1 MACTGTVFIVTVVGV
16 LEVRLWTEIGC
27 PPRVHLHGCLLAGD
41 GVEVEAVTEGLVVTT
56 VVANVINAFL
66 KEATRGHNG
75 MTLLE
80 GAFRITDQ
88 ATEHVA
94 LKLLYLGE
102 ITVWTVVLVFA
113 IINTARGLCHPP
125 ALSHFLRGGSLAAIL
140 HHQIIFGVHV
150 VVSAQATH
158 SASVAARD
166 FDKNCSAPVIGNH
179 EPKFSFDLC
188 RVTH

>member
-1 MACTGTVFIVTVVGV
+1 MAYAGTVFIVAVVGV

-27 PPRVHLHGCLLAGD
+27 PPRVHLNGCLLAGD
-41 GVEVEAVTEGLVVTT
+41 SIEVEAVTEGLAVTT
-56 VVANVINAFL
+56 VVANVINAVL

-88 ATEHVA
+88 ATERVA
-94 LKLLYLGE
+94 LELLYLGE

-113 IINTARGLCHPP
+113 PINTARGLCNPP

-140 HHQIIFGVHV
+140 HQQIVFGVHV
-150 VVSAQATH
+150 VVSTQATH
-158 SASVAARD
+158 CASVAARD
-166 FDKNCSAPVIGNH
+166 FDKNCSAPVIGH
-179 EPKFSFDLC
+179 RQPKFSFDLC
-188 RVTH
+188 RATH